1 MRAGGR
7 VARSRG
13 AAGACRRR
21 VPCAAITPPVWR
33 RAGAPHAG
41 SARGDVRYRPVLL
54 RRRRRRA
61 PSGPLASLI
70 AQGAM
75 RGPVGKTLTCRT
87 CGRGF
92 ERIRRADPYLY
103 CKGCT
108 ARADREIARKARR
121 NCRECG
127 NTFSPKTPAARYC
140 SDACR
145 SAGARRAVIER
156 ERRLMADPEKRARR
170 LASARAYAAAHPAG
184 KRGKKRPTRAGRGA
198 ARPRRSAAA
207 AEPYACA
214 LCGRDFAPYGGGRHP
229 VHCKRC
235 SAKADREIGEERT
248 LNCKECNKKFT
259 TSNHTVRY
267 CSAKCRTDT
276 RRRVALER
284 YHSRMA
290 DPEERALAAARQRAR
305 LAAGGAREKG
315 RGRRPGA

>member
-1 MRAGGR
+1 MHGQGGQGDRPEGAQGLPR
-7 VARSRG
+7 VRQYILAENP
-13 AAGACRRR
+13 RRPLLLGC
-21 VPCAAITPPVWR
+21 VPL
-33 RAGAPHAG
+33 G
-41 SARGDVRYRPVLL
+41 
-54 RRRRRRA
+54 RRA
-61 PSGPLASLI
+61 PRRHRER
-70 AQGAM
+70 AQAH
-75 RGPVGKTLTCRT
+75 
-87 CGRGF
+87 GR
-92 ERIRRADPYLY
+92 P
-103 CKGCT
+103 
-108 ARADREIARKARR
+108 RKARPEAGER
-121 NCRECG
+121 KGVCRRPPGRE
-127 NTFSPKTPAARYC
+127 
-140 SDACR
+140 
-145 SAGARRAVIER
+145 AGE
-156 ERRLMADPEKRARR
+156 
-170 LASARAYAAAHPAG
+170 
-184 KRGKKRPTRAGRGA
+184 KRPTRAGRGA

-305 LAAGGAREKG
+305 LAAGGAREKW